1 MELDVL
7 FGLLLL
13 LLLLSL
19 IYLFLFFLTV
29 VELLKLLNDSIM
41 ILDRENLS
49 HSCTQCWSVN

>member
-1 MELDVL
+1 MFCFV
-7 FGLLLL
+7 
-13 LLLLSL
+13 
-19 IYLFLFFLTV
+19 IIIIIIIIILFFFIFIFIFTV

>member
-7 FGLLLL
+7 FCLL